1 LQKARALNTA
11 WRQPDGAGVIQN
23 KKPTGRRPAGDSQTI
38 TEAKVM
44 KSEKAIRQQIAEIQ
58 QQAERLRTTLQP
70 LEKKRMGVEL
80 KFLRQALMVAEAG
93 VTMADLQRDLEALK
107 KRRDAIRDGF
117 SQWLAN
123 TPYKGG
129 LKQMEA
135 TYNREAGLAEV
146 VVKIK
151 FLQRCVDL

>member
-1 LQKARALNTA
+1 
-11 WRQPDGAGVIQN
+11 
-23 KKPTGRRPAGDSQTI
+23 
-38 TEAKVM
+38 
-44 KSEKAIRQQIAEIQ
+44 
-58 QQAERLRTTLQP
+58 
-70 LEKKRMGVEL
+70 
-80 KFLRQALMVAEAG
+80 MVAEAG
-93 VTMADLQRDLEALK
+93 VTTADLQRDLEALK

-117 SQWLAN
+117 SQWLGN

-146 VVKIK
+146 VAKIK